1 MTFRNYFI
9 LSRVEGVTFKFIA
22 MKTFLKMLLAVLVGM
37 FLYGVLMFFL
47 LMAIG
52 AAFSAVGENSSAKVE
67 EHSILRIK
75 LSEPIV
81 DRERKFDYMSSFSPF
96 GGGSQGTEHELLSVL
111 WALEYAKGD
120 DNIDGIYIEADGLA
134 TSLANME
141 ELRPALR
148 AFREESGKFIYTYST
163 GYGQGQ
169 YVLVGESDKI
179 LLNPAGGVQVSGLSA
194 RVRYLK
200 GFFDKFGITPQVV
213 RHGKF
218 KSAVE
223 PFLQESMSEA
233 NRLQLSTF
241 LNTTWDFL
249 ATAIVDTRGM
259 QRDSLEA
266 YTKRVVLGEGAEVVT
281 YGLADSLVY
290 ADQVESLLRERV
302 GLDEGDEINFVS
314 LEDYVAFAKTKQKV
328 SAKGDRVAVLYAQGE
343 IVESDET
350 EGIIGGEGFI
360 KEIRKLREDS
370 KIKAV
375 VLRVNSPGGSALASE
390 EIWRELSLLKEEKP
404 LVVSMGD
411 YAASG
416 GYYISC
422 VADEIV
428 ADATTLTGSI
438 GVFGLMFSAE
448 RLMRETLKVN
458 SEVVRTHPHA
468 DMGTRDRLLTDEERA
483 IVQRSVEN
491 VYDVFTRR
499 VAEGRGMEQPAVDS
513 IGQGRVWSGV
523 DAVRIGLVDTIGGL
537 QVAIARAA
545 ALADLENYQVREFPV
560 KEEGSFDAIMR
571 KVLRKMQVLGPKVST
586 PLGDEMAR
594 EAKELESLMRRKGI
608 RAELPFRVEVE

>member
-37 FLYGVLMFFL
+37 FLYGVLMFFF

-52 AAFSAVGENSSAKVE
+52 AAFSAVGEKSSAKVE
-67 EHSILRIK
+67 KHSILRIK

-120 DNIDGIYIEADGLA
+120 DNIDGIYIEADGLG

-223 PFLQESMSEA
+223 PFLQETMSEA

-249 ATAIVDTRGM
+249 ANAIVDARGM

-302 GLDEGDEINFVS
+302 GLDEGEEINFVS

-360 KEIRKLREDS
+360 EEIRKLREDS

-468 DMGTRDRLLTDEERA
+468 DMGTMDRLLTDEEKA

-499 VAEGRGMEQPAVDS
+499 VADGRGMEQPAVDS

-608 RAELPFRVEVE
+608 RAELPFRIEVE

>member
-1 MTFRNYFI
+1 M
-9 LSRVEGVTFKFIA
+9 
-22 MKTFLKMLLAVLVGM
+22 
-37 FLYGVLMFFL
+37 
-47 LMAIG
+47 
-52 AAFSAVGENSSAKVE
+52 
-67 EHSILRIK
+67 
-75 LSEPIV
+75 
-81 DRERKFDYMSSFSPF
+81 
-96 GGGSQGTEHELLSVL
+96 
-111 WALEYAKGD
+111 
-120 DNIDGIYIEADGLA
+120 
-134 TSLANME
+134 
-141 ELRPALR
+141 
-148 AFREESGKFIYTYST
+148 
-163 GYGQGQ
+163 
-169 YVLVGESDKI
+169 
-179 LLNPAGGVQVSGLSA
+179 
-194 RVRYLK
+194 
-200 GFFDKFGITPQVV
+200 
-213 RHGKF
+213 
-218 KSAVE
+218 
-223 PFLQESMSEA
+223 
-233 NRLQLSTF
+233 
-241 LNTTWDFL
+241 
-249 ATAIVDTRGM
+249 
-259 QRDSLEA
+259 
-266 YTKRVVLGEGAEVVT
+266 
-281 YGLADSLVY
+281 
-290 ADQVESLLRERV
+290 
-302 GLDEGDEINFVS
+302 GLDEGEEINFVS

-360 KEIRKLREDS
+360 EEIRKLREDS

-468 DMGTRDRLLTDEERA
+468 DMGTMDRLLTDEEKA

-499 VAEGRGMEQPAVDS
+499 VADGRGMEQPAVDS

-537 QVAIARAA
+537 QVAIARAV

>member
-120 DNIDGIYIEADGLA
+120 DNIDGIYIEADGQG

-223 PFLQESMSEA
+223 PFLQETMSEA

-468 DMGTRDRLLTDEERA
+468 DMGTMDRLLTDEERA

>member
-37 FLYGVLMFFL
+37 FLYGVLMFFF

-52 AAFSAVGENSSAKVE
+52 AAFSAVGEKSSAQVE
-67 EHSILRIK
+67 KHSILRIK

-120 DNIDGIYIEADGLA
+120 DNIDGIYIEADGQG

-179 LLNPAGGVQVSGLSA
+179 LLNPEGGVQVSGLSA

-223 PFLQESMSEA
+223 PFLQETMSEA

-249 ATAIVDTRGM
+249 ANAIVDARGM

-302 GLDEGDEINFVS
+302 GLDEGEEINFVS

-360 KEIRKLREDS
+360 EEIRKLREDS

-468 DMGTRDRLLTDEERA
+468 DMGTMDRLLTDEEKA

-571 KVLRKMQVLGPKVST
+571 KVLRKMQVLGPKVSP
-586 PLGDEMAR
+586 PLGDEMTR

>member
-148 AFREESGKFIYTYST
+148 AFREESGKFIYAYST

-223 PFLQESMSEA
+223 PFLQETMSEA

-249 ATAIVDTRGM
+249 ANAIVDARGM

-468 DMGTRDRLLTDEERA
+468 DMGTMDRLLTDEEKA

-499 VAEGRGMEQPAVDS
+499 VADGRGMEQPAVDS

>member
-1 MTFRNYFI
+1 M
-9 LSRVEGVTFKFIA
+9 
-22 MKTFLKMLLAVLVGM
+22 
-37 FLYGVLMFFL
+37 
-47 LMAIG
+47 
-52 AAFSAVGENSSAKVE
+52 
-67 EHSILRIK
+67 
-75 LSEPIV
+75 
-81 DRERKFDYMSSFSPF
+81 
-96 GGGSQGTEHELLSVL
+96 
-111 WALEYAKGD
+111 
-120 DNIDGIYIEADGLA
+120 
-134 TSLANME
+134 
-141 ELRPALR
+141 
-148 AFREESGKFIYTYST
+148 
-163 GYGQGQ
+163 
-169 YVLVGESDKI
+169 
-179 LLNPAGGVQVSGLSA
+179 
-194 RVRYLK
+194 
-200 GFFDKFGITPQVV
+200 
-213 RHGKF
+213 
-218 KSAVE
+218 
-223 PFLQESMSEA
+223 
-233 NRLQLSTF
+233 
-241 LNTTWDFL
+241 
-249 ATAIVDTRGM
+249 
-259 QRDSLEA
+259 
-266 YTKRVVLGEGAEVVT
+266 
-281 YGLADSLVY
+281 
-290 ADQVESLLRERV
+290 
-302 GLDEGDEINFVS
+302 
-314 LEDYVAFAKTKQKV
+314 AFAKTKQKV
-328 SAKGDRVAVLYAQGE
+328 SAKGDRIAVLYAQGE

-360 KEIRKLREDS
+360 EEIRKLREDS

-468 DMGTRDRLLTDEERA
+468 DMGTMDRLLTDEEKA

-499 VAEGRGMEQPAVDS
+499 VADGRGMEQPAVDS